1 MRTVFSALLALL
13 LMPALHAETYY
24 LDQKSAAA
32 NPDGSQ
38 SNPWTTLEQMQT
50 ALAAKPGGGGGDVVR
65 IAPGEYGNY
74 IEGAAPNDQTAA
86 AFQREIPARAEW
98 LKLEAADPNQPPV
111 LDYLQIYGNKSA
123 WLHFEGIT
131 VRSKPPHPRAAVFLS
146 NAAKINFSKCKIFA
160 EDDESSLPN
169 GFGGNADD
177 LTIENCE
184 VFHVTAGL
192 SLQGQNL
199 TIRNCH
205 VHNIASSALKI
216 GESSNVLLEDNY
228 IHHQVP
234 RIVRLFL
241 HGEVKGSF
249 QKGDKVVQ
257 DETGAKG
264 TVYTVS
270 QDKIEVIPENT
281 VKILFALGKTV
292 RPAAGGD
299 GVESLTKVIPSDLSH
314 GSGLSLRSSD
324 LTARNNVVHNFG
336 STGAIVLYPG
346 KKGEVYRNILLEN
359 NLVFDPLTR
368 HLVLGGLGENIVVR
382 HNTLPHGDIQLFS
395 AEGQDL
401 SGVTVENNI
410 CTGITVM
417 NGEDLPTL
425 KASNNILSWVLS
437 RKPRQSFT
445 SYDSYPESLFVPS
458 SGANQQDF
466 RDLFVNFDEKD
477 FRLKS
482 GSQAVGRAK
491 PNDSSTTDLTGFA
504 RDKQPDIGSFE
515 EGAKAVPLI
524 PPLGPTERRDPAE
537 GNSDAEGS

>member
-1 MRTVFSALLALL
+1 
-13 LMPALHAETYY
+13 MPALQAEIFY
-24 LDQKSAAA
+24 LDQKSTAA

-38 SNPWTTLEQMQT
+38 SKPWATLEQMQT
-50 ALAAKPGGGGGDVVR
+50 ALAAKPGGGGGNVVR
-65 IAPGEYGNY
+65 IAPGEYGSY
-74 IEGAAPNDQTAA
+74 IEGAAPNDQTVA
-86 AFQREIPARAEW
+86 AFQRETPARTEW
-98 LKLEAADPNQPPV
+98 LKLEAADSTQPPV
-111 LDYLQIYGNKSA
+111 FDFLQIYGNKSA

-131 VRSKPPHPRAAVFLS
+131 IRSKPPHPRAAVFLDNS
-146 NAAKINFSKCKIFA
+146 AKISFSKCKIFA
-160 EDDESSLPN
+160 EDDESGLPN

-177 LTIENCE
+177 LTIEDCE
-184 VFHVTAGL
+184 VSQVSAGL

-216 GESSNVLLEDNY
+216 GEGSNILLEGNY

-241 HGEVKGSF
+241 HGEMKGTF
-249 QKGDKVVQ
+249 KKGDEVVQ

-270 QDKIEVIPENT
+270 DDKIEVSPENT

-292 RPAAGGD
+292 RPVDGGD
-299 GVESLTKVIPSDLSH
+299 GIESLTKVIPSDLTH

-324 LTARNNVVHNFG
+324 LTARNNVIHNFG
-336 STGAIVLYPG
+336 STASIFLYPG
-346 KKGEVYRNILLEN
+346 KNGEVYRNILLEN
-359 NLVFDPLTR
+359 NLAFDSLTR
-368 HLVLGGLGENIVVR
+368 HLVLSALGENIVVR

-395 AEGQDL
+395 GEGQDL
-401 SGVTVENNI
+401 SGVTIENNI

-417 NGEDLPTL
+417 DGEDLPTL

-437 RKPRQSFT
+437 RKPRQNFT
-445 SYDSYPESLFVPS
+445 SYDSYPDSLFLPS
-458 SGANQQDF
+458 SEAF
-466 RDLFVNFDEKD
+466 TDLFVNFAEKD

-491 PNDSSTTDLTGFA
+491 PNASSATDLTGFA
-504 RDKQPDIGSFE
+504 RDKQPDIGCFE
-515 EGAKAVPLI
+515 EGAKAIPLT
-524 PPLGPTERRDPAE
+524 PPLGPTERRDRVEDYPVPGA
-537 GNSDAEGS
+537 S